1 MKNDLTNLSI
11 NLIKDKEFMKK
22 LSEKIRN
29 LYSSKNIDINKA
41 LSEQKKIYILGETG
55 VGKSTLI
62 NCLEEEQLAREA
74 KISVPTTLEYKEY
87 ISKKYKNYIFC
98 DTRGIETKNYLKIVK
113 FNIKKILE
121 NSVGLNS
128 YLFWYLK
135 GSSSNFQ
142 DSDVN
147 YIKSIQKSLNGKM
160 PLFLVITKS
169 VDEDKEK
176 ESFDKVVKEYFPCIK
191 NIPILPLLAR
201 GGERNPSFGLN
212 ELMNETQNYFKKD
225 VILNEIF
232 KHIYINDDKFN
243 ELFLNLLND
252 SKIEKLFHI
261 ILNYIR
267 LDDYSK
273 EINDV
278 ENEQIHKFISEKYNN
293 FVDSNIEIIIEL
305 CCLIKAK
312 YEIIDFDNVEKTT
325 IRLSNINNSNDNSGD
340 NIDQKEE
347 ILQGLNE
354 KEKEKIKS
362 KAKKYYSDNK
372 IKLEVK
378 KFFNLFLV
386 TMFINELK
394 EDIKNNLLLINGLLN

>member
-1 MKNDLTNLSI
+1 
-11 NLIKDKEFMKK
+11 
-22 LSEKIRN
+22 
-29 LYSSKNIDINKA
+29 
-41 LSEQKKIYILGETG
+41 
-55 VGKSTLI
+55 
-62 NCLEEEQLAREA
+62 
-74 KISVPTTLEYKEY
+74 
-87 ISKKYKNYIFC
+87 
-98 DTRGIETKNYLKIVK
+98 
-113 FNIKKILE
+113 
-121 NSVGLNS
+121 
-128 YLFWYLK
+128 
-135 GSSSNFQ
+135 
-142 DSDVN
+142 
-147 YIKSIQKSLNGKM
+147 
-160 PLFLVITKS
+160 
-169 VDEDKEK
+169 
-176 ESFDKVVKEYFPCIK
+176 
-191 NIPILPLLAR
+191 
-201 GGERNPSFGLN
+201 
-212 ELMNETQNYFKKD
+212 MNETQNYFKKD

-394 EDIKNNLLLINGLLN
+394 EDIKNNLLLINGLLK

>member
-1 MKNDLTNLSI
+1 
-11 NLIKDKEFMKK
+11 
-22 LSEKIRN
+22 
-29 LYSSKNIDINKA
+29 
-41 LSEQKKIYILGETG
+41 
-55 VGKSTLI
+55 
-62 NCLEEEQLAREA
+62 
-74 KISVPTTLEYKEY
+74 
-87 ISKKYKNYIFC
+87 
-98 DTRGIETKNYLKIVK
+98 
-113 FNIKKILE
+113 
-121 NSVGLNS
+121 
-128 YLFWYLK
+128 
-135 GSSSNFQ
+135 
-142 DSDVN
+142 
-147 YIKSIQKSLNGKM
+147 
-160 PLFLVITKS
+160 
-169 VDEDKEK
+169 
-176 ESFDKVVKEYFPCIK
+176 
-191 NIPILPLLAR
+191 
-201 GGERNPSFGLN
+201 
-212 ELMNETQNYFKKD
+212 MNETQNYFKKD

-232 KHIYINDDKFN
+232 KHIYIKDDKFN

-312 YEIIDFDNVEKTT
+312 NEIIDFDNVEKTT

-394 EDIKNNLLLINGLLN
+394 EDIKNNLLLINGLLK